1 MFLVDTQKLWTDY
14 KYYIVAGA
22 ILLVLLIVIVVMSI
36 VSSVKA
42 KKKAKLVRKLETE
55 FKPSETEVM
64 SNEKE
69 EVVVSSLEDNSNLEE
84 PKEESFEE
92 EAEEVDEK
100 QTDDEDLVLKKETV
114 EEDNLV
120 ETTENNTQVEQNQIE
135 EDVKEDSQ
143 ADESNLTDVNEDN
156 SVKEDVEDMLEENK
170 QVVRGK
176 YQIMPDRDGYK
187 YILKA
192 SNGQPLID
200 SESYSSLKGCKNA
213 ISRLKANIELAEVRI
228 EQDKKG
234 HFQFHVVRGTRTV
247 AHSANYNS
255 KSSAQNAL
263 NSFLKF
269 VKSDKIEVIEQ
280 PESFVPER
288 VDLTGE
294 EINSETL
301 GKIVIS
307 KEEDFYLFKLIANN
321 GQTICMSTTY
331 KNIVSLKRAI
341 SKFQDAVYTGNFY
354 MTQDKYYNFQF
365 KLYTAEKRLVLT
377 GETFQTKETCISNI
391 KSCYRFAKNAI
402 IEDTTV

>member
-55 FKPSETEVM
+55 SKPSETEVM

-69 EVVVSSLEDNSNLEE
+69 EVVVSSLEDNSDLEE

-100 QTDDEDLVLKKETV
+100 QTDDEDLVVKKETV

-156 SVKEDVEDMLEENK
+156 GVKEKVEDMLEENK

-247 AHSANYNS
+247 AHSANYHS
-255 KSSAQNAL
+255 KSSAQSAL

-294 EINSETL
+294 EINSEIL